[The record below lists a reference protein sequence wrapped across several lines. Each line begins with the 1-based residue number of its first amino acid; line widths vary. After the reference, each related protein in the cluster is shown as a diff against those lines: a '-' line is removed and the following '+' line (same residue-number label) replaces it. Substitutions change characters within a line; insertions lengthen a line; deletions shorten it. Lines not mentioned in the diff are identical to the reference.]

1 MSLSDYL
8 KKYTS
13 GHATSRKIEEMYK
26 DPTKYSYEDFVK
38 QLDKAKYIP
47 QREDYMRS
55 VDEYD
60 EFDKQAYSAAMG
72 EYLGIRNSLLSAFN
86 NARNT
91 QIERAPT
98 PAPAPATPQATLRVQ
113 APTTPQVSTN
123 QSANQVAAL
132 QKALADS
139 IASFQAQMGQQTQSY
154 QKQLADYQTQAQQQ
168 FQTYQQQSQAQL
180 TAAQQQAEQSQ
191 RQMMIGLAQRDRA
204 PAEVKMAQSG
214 AAQQGLTRRGT
225 TGYFGRQ
232 GMRIG
237 SLNVPTSGL
246 TISTD
251 AAGRAASGSFM

>member
-60 EFDKQAYSAAMG
+60 EFDKQAYSAARG

-98 PAPAPATPQATLRVQ
+98 PAPTPAPAPATPQATLRVQ

-123 QSANQVAAL
+123 ESANQVAAL

-139 IASFQAQMGQQTQSY
+139 IAGFQDLLGKQTESN
-154 QKQLADYQTQAQQQ
+154 QKQLSDY
-168 FQTYQQQSQAQL
+168 L
-180 TAAQQQAEQSQ
+180 NQAEQSQ

>member
-60 EFDKQAYSAAMG
+60 EFDKPAYSAAMG

-98 PAPAPATPQATLRVQ
+98 PAPTPAPAPSAPQATLRVQ

-132 QKALADS
+132 EQALADS
-139 IASFQAQMGQQTQSY
+139 IAGFQDLLGQQTESN
-154 QKQLADYQTQAQQQ
+154 QKQLADY
-168 FQTYQQQSQAQL
+168 L
-180 TAAQQQAEQSQ
+180 NQAEQSQ

>member
-1 MSLSDYL
+1 MGGQLHGAEPMSLSDYL

-60 EFDKQAYSAAMG
+60 EFDKPAYSAARG

-98 PAPAPATPQATLRVQ
+98 PAPTPAPAPATPQATLRVQ

-123 QSANQVAAL
+123 ESANQVAAL

-139 IASFQAQMGQQTQSY
+139 IAGFQDLLGKQTESN
-154 QKQLADYQTQAQQQ
+154 QKQLSDY
-168 FQTYQQQSQAQL
+168 L
-180 TAAQQQAEQSQ
+180 NQAEQSQ

>member
-60 EFDKQAYSAAMG
+60 EFDKPAYSAAMG

-98 PAPAPATPQATLRVQ
+98 PAPTPAPAPATPQATLRVQ

-123 QSANQVAAL
+123 ESANQVAAL

-139 IASFQAQMGQQTQSY
+139 IAGFQDLLGKQTESN
-154 QKQLADYQTQAQQQ
+154 QKQLSDY
-168 FQTYQQQSQAQL
+168 L
-180 TAAQQQAEQSQ
+180 NQAEQSQ

>member
-1 MSLSDYL
+1 MSFSIDGKSWDDFRRSSLDYNPNYFSDTLLGGYRPRARL
-8 KKYTS
+8 YDYSYGQVRDAAEKLGIKNINK
-13 GHATSRKIEEMYK
+13 SREEFKILDLIRNPQAK
-26 DPTKYSYEDFVK
+26 DP
-38 QLDKAKYIP
+38 
-47 QREDYMRS
+47 
-55 VDEYD
+55 
-60 EFDKQAYSAAMG
+60 
-72 EYLGIRNSLLSAFN
+72 
-86 NARNT
+86 
-91 QIERAPT
+91 APAPV
-98 PAPAPATPQATLRVQ
+98 PAPAPATAAPQATLRVQ
-113 APTTPQVSTN
+113 APTTPQVSTDE
-123 QSANQVAAL
+123 SANQVAAL
-132 QKALADS
+132 QKSLDDA

-180 TAAQQQAEQSQ
+180 TAAQQQAEESQ
-191 RQMMIGLAQRDRA
+191 RQMMIGLAQRNRA

-214 AAQQGLTRRGT
+214 GAQRGLTRRGT

>member
-60 EFDKQAYSAAMG
+60 EFDKPAYSAARG

-98 PAPAPATPQATLRVQ
+98 PAPTPAPAPATPQATLRVQ

-123 QSANQVAAL
+123 ESANQVAAL

-139 IASFQAQMGQQTQSY
+139 IAGFQDLLGKQTESN
-154 QKQLADYQTQAQQQ
+154 QKQLSDY
-168 FQTYQQQSQAQL
+168 L
-180 TAAQQQAEQSQ
+180 NQAEQSQ

>member
-1 MSLSDYL
+1 MVRGLTGRGGRPSSIGNAPVYGPRGEGPGRYVKTGQTNVMRRSAKAGMRGRLVDY
-8 KKYTS
+8 YS
-13 GHATSRKIEEMYK
+13 WMP
-26 DPTKYSYEDFVK
+26 DPKPT
-38 QLDKAKYIP
+38 
-47 QREDYMRS
+47 
-55 VDEYD
+55 
-60 EFDKQAYSAAMG
+60 
-72 EYLGIRNSLLSAFN
+72 
-86 NARNT
+86 
-91 QIERAPT
+91 PT
-98 PAPAPATPQATLRVQ
+98 PAPAPAPAPAPPPAPAAAPQATLRVQ
-113 APTTPQVSTN
+113 APTTPQVNTN

-139 IASFQAQMGQQTQSY
+139 IASFQSQMGQQTQSY

-180 TAAQQQAEQSQ
+180 AAAQQQAEESQ

-214 AAQQGLTRRGT
+214 AAQQGLIRRGT

-237 SLNVPTSGL
+237 ALNVPTSGL

-251 AAGRAASGSFM
+251 AASRAASGSFM

>member
-60 EFDKQAYSAAMG
+60 EFDKPAYSAARG

-123 QSANQVAAL
+123 ESANQVAAL
-132 QKALADS
+132 EQALADS
-139 IASFQAQMGQQTQSY
+139 IAGFQDLLGQQTESN
-154 QKQLADYQTQAQQQ
+154 QKQLADYQN
-168 FQTYQQQSQAQL
+168 
-180 TAAQQQAEQSQ
+180 QAEQSQ

-251 AAGRAASGSFM
+251 AARRAASGSFM

>member
-60 EFDKQAYSAAMG
+60 EFDKPAYSAARG

-123 QSANQVAAL
+123 ESANQVAAL

-139 IASFQAQMGQQTQSY
+139 IAGFQDLLGKQTESN
-154 QKQLADYQTQAQQQ
+154 QKQLFDY
-168 FQTYQQQSQAQL
+168 L
-180 TAAQQQAEQSQ
+180 NQAEQSQ

-251 AAGRAASGSFM
+251 AARRAASGSFM

>member
-60 EFDKQAYSAAMG
+60 EFDKPAYSAARG

-98 PAPAPATPQATLRVQ
+98 PAPTPAPAPATPQATLRVQ

-123 QSANQVAAL
+123 ESANQVAAL

-139 IASFQAQMGQQTQSY
+139 IAGFQDLLGKQTESN
-154 QKQLADYQTQAQQQ
+154 QKQLSDY
-168 FQTYQQQSQAQL
+168 L
-180 TAAQQQAEQSQ
+180 NQAEQSQ

-251 AAGRAASGSFM
+251 AARRAASGSFM